1 MMLVAENLRFSY
13 PGKDA
18 LISDVS
24 LRIVPGSVVGLLG
37 PNGAGKTTL
46 LRLLTGELRPTS
58 GKVLL
63 CDRPIREY
71 PPRDLARRLALVP
84 QSPSP
89 MPGFTALDAVL
100 LGRYA
105 HLGRFQREGE
115 EDLKIAQEAMEKTG
129 TWELRGHL
137 TETLS
142 GGEWQRIAIARALA
156 QKPGV
161 LLLDEPTSN
170 LDIRHQLETLR
181 LLRELS
187 REGMA
192 VGVVMHDIAL
202 AARSLDQIAL
212 LRGGRLYAQGSPDQV
227 LTPESLFDVYGVRAR
242 VFGGARPRF
251 EFEE

>member
-13 PGKDA
+13 PGKGA

-24 LRIVPGSVVGLLG
+24 LCIVPGSVMGLLG

-63 CDRPIREY
+63 GDRPIREY

-89 MPGFTALDAVL
+89 MPGFSALDAVL

-115 EDLKIAQEAMEKTG
+115 EDLKIAQEAM
-129 TWELRGHL
+129 
-137 TETLS
+137 ETLS

-227 LTPESLFDVYGVRAR
+227 LTPESLFEVYGVRAR